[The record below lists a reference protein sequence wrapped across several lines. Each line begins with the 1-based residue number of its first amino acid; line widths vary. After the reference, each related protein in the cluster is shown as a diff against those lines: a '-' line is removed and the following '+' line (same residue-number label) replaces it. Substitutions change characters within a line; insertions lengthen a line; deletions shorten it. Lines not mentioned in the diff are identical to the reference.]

1 MASEHFE
8 RALARGRIRF
18 ERHEWL
24 AAHDVWEEGWK
35 LTTDGDERLVL
46 QSLALWATAA
56 SQHLHAGG
64 DVARRLLLRSL
75 EHVSQ
80 VRSELSGLAES
91 LNEAMVGS
99 LEALGLPWTPQSH
112 QWPEEP
118 TELLPF
124 VELEHRDLCPYCGEP
139 VLLTVAAEDS
149 NSAQYVEDCPVCC
162 RPLDVTVHQ
171 GKVTLSRDDAP
182 S

>member
-8 RALARGRIRF
+8 CALALGRIRF

-24 AAHDVWEEGWK
+24 AARDAWEEGFR
-35 LTTDGDERLVL
+35 LTKVADERLVL

-56 SQHLHAGG
+56 SQHLHASG
-64 DVARRLLLRSL
+64 DVAHRLLLRSL
-75 EHVSQ
+75 EHLSQ
-80 VRSELSGLAES
+80 VRSELSGLAEI
-91 LNEAMVGS
+91 LDEAMVGS

-118 TELLPF
+118 AELLPF
-124 VELEHRDLCPYCGEP
+124 AELEHRDLCPSCGEP

-171 GKVTLSRDDAP
+171 GNVTLSRGDAP

>member
-8 RALARGRIRF
+8 RALARGRTRF

-24 AAHDVWEEGWK
+24 AAHDVWEEGWE

-56 SQHLHAGG
+56 SQHLHANG
-64 DVARRLLLRSL
+64 DVAHRLLLRSL
-75 EHVSQ
+75 EHLSQ

-118 TELLPF
+118 AEFLPF
-124 VELEHRDLCPYCGEP
+124 VELEHRDLCPYCGES

-149 NSAQYVEDCPVCC
+149 HSARYVEDCPVCC

-171 GKVTLSRDDAP
+171 GNVTLSRGDAP